1 MWGAASPPH
10 AVRKG
15 RCASPPRRLPSTPL
29 LTGLPPRF
37 FRHWRRSAPPPWPA
51 FKKAGENWLESF
63 LGFPTAYAGPP
74 LTGSGGLVL
83 LVGFRGEKRLANGSL
98 GRRKIP
104 AFPGGRRARTARTK
118 HGRGPWPRPCFG
130 FAGLGGPRAPQTRKT
145 PPPPGAP
152 QRQPASPRQHASVG
166 STAVAR
172 WRPGRPRRSNG
183 GRRRLAAVG
192 RPAGPPHCPALSGR
206 FAPRSRSSQ
215 RSLCVA
221 AKAASFNSLAHWAS
235 ASLFPP
241 LAALGSRS
249 SQRSLCV
256 AAKAASFNSLAHW
269 ASASLFPPLAAL
281 GSAPLRRVFHQRQK
295 DPKKRL
301 PQTKRAAPDER
312 RASIIRRKTGKVFQ
326 LVFPRF
332 FKSGWGSGGKAPGKI
347 QRYPQ
352 RPYAVSISKAASR
365 RHTQN
370 TSRAASSSATGGR
383 LGAMRI
389 LLSWGSLP

>member
-1 MWGAASPPH
+1 MVPLDGGKSQRSQGGGGRAQRAQSMGGALGPAHALVLRVWGAL
-10 AVRKG
+10 G
-15 RCASPPRRLPSTPL
+15 PPRPAKRRRPPAHPNGDLLP
-29 LTGLPPRF
+29 
-37 FRHWRRSAPPPWPA
+37 
-51 FKKAGENWLESF
+51 
-63 LGFPTAYAGPP
+63 
-74 LTGSGGLVL
+74 
-83 LVGFRGEKRLANGSL
+83 
-98 GRRKIP
+98 
-104 AFPGGRRARTARTK
+104 
-118 HGRGPWPRPCFG
+118 
-130 FAGLGGPRAPQTRKT
+130 
-145 PPPPGAP
+145 
-152 QRQPASPRQHASVG
+152 PRQHASVG
-166 STAVAR
+166 PTAVAR
-172 WRPGRPRRSNG
+172 RRPGRPRRSNG
-183 GRRRLAAVG
+183 GRRRLAAG
-192 RPAGPPHCPALSGR
+192 GGPALSGR
-206 FAPRSRSSQ
+206 FAPSRRSSQ

-221 AKAASFNSLAHWAS
+221 AKAASFNFLAHWAS
-235 ASLFPP
+235 ASLYSP
-241 LAALGSRS
+241 LAALGSPS
-249 SQRSLCV
+249 
-256 AAKAASFNSLAHW
+256 
-269 ASASLFPPLAAL
+269 
-281 GSAPLRRVFHQRQK
+281 RRGFHQRQK

>member
-1 MWGAASPPH
+1 MRRVIGGLPAPPFRSSQWSLRVAVRGASSPP
-10 AVRKG
+10 
-15 RCASPPRRLPSTPL
+15 
-29 LTGLPPRF
+29 
-37 FRHWRRSAPPPWPA
+37 
-51 FKKAGENWLESF
+51 
-63 LGFPTAYAGPP
+63 
-74 LTGSGGLVL
+74 
-83 LVGFRGEKRLANGSL
+83 
-98 GRRKIP
+98 
-104 AFPGGRRARTARTK
+104 
-118 HGRGPWPRPCFG
+118 
-130 FAGLGGPRAPQTRKT
+130 
-145 PPPPGAP
+145 
-152 QRQPASPRQHASVG
+152 
-166 STAVAR
+166 
-172 WRPGRPRRSNG
+172 
-183 GRRRLAAVG
+183 
-192 RPAGPPHCPALSGR
+192 
-206 FAPRSRSSQ
+206 RSSQ
-215 RSLCVA
+215 RSL
-221 AKAASFNSLAHWAS
+221 
-235 ASLFPP
+235 
-241 LAALGSRS
+241 R
-249 SQRSLCV
+249 V

-281 GSAPLRRVFHQRQK
+281 GSAPLRRVSHQRQK
-295 DPKKRL
+295 TPPKRRF

>member
-1 MWGAASPPH
+1 MVPLDGGKSQRSPGGAAGAH
-10 AVRKG
+10 RAHKAWAG
-15 RCASPPRRLPSTPL
+15 PL
-29 LTGLPPRF
+29 
-37 FRHWRRSAPPPWPA
+37 APPMLW
-51 FKKAGENWLESF
+51 FC
-63 LGFPTAYAGPP
+63 
-74 LTGSGGLVL
+74 GS
-83 LVGFRGEKRLANGSL
+83 
-98 GRRKIP
+98 
-104 AFPGGRRARTARTK
+104 
-118 HGRGPWPRPCFG
+118 
-130 FAGLGGPRAPQTRKT
+130 GGPRAPQTRKT

-152 QRQPASPRQHASVG
+152 QRRPATPTPARFRRHYSGGPVAPRKAPAFQRGAAAFGGSGAARRAAPLPQTKERGPGPKAPGPLFQGASRPAA
-166 STAVAR
+166 AVRKGR
-172 WRPGRPRRSNG
+172 WAWPPRRLPSTPLRTG
-183 GRRRLAAVG
+183 LPPRCIRHWRRSA
-192 RPAGPPHCPALSGR
+192 PP
-206 FAPRSRSSQ
+206 
-215 RSLCVA
+215 
-221 AKAASFNSLAHWAS
+221 
-235 ASLFPP
+235 
-241 LAALGSRS
+241 
-249 SQRSLCV
+249 
-256 AAKAASFNSLAHW
+256 
-269 ASASLFPPLAAL
+269 
-281 GSAPLRRVFHQRQK
+281 PLRRVFHQRQK

>member
-1 MWGAASPPH
+1 MKISKKW
-10 AVRKG
+10 RK
-15 RCASPPRRLPSTPL
+15 PL
-29 LTGLPPRF
+29 
-37 FRHWRRSAPPPWPA
+37 FRQT
-51 FKKAGENWLESF
+51 E
-63 LGFPTAYAGPP
+63 
-74 LTGSGGLVL
+74 
-83 LVGFRGEKRLANGSL
+83 
-98 GRRKIP
+98 
-104 AFPGGRRARTARTK
+104 
-118 HGRGPWPRPCFG
+118 RGP
-130 FAGLGGPRAPQTRKT
+130 GPKAP
-145 PPPPGAP
+145 G
-152 QRQPASPRQHASVG
+152 
-166 STAVAR
+166 
-172 WRPGRPRRSNG
+172 
-183 GRRRLAAVG
+183 
-192 RPAGPPHCPALSGR
+192 PALSGR
-206 FAPRSRSSQ
+206 FAPRRRSSQ
-215 RSLCVA
+215 RSLGVA

-235 ASLFPP
+235 ASLY
-241 LAALGSRS
+241 
-249 SQRSLCV
+249 
-256 AAKAASFNSLAHW
+256 
-269 ASASLFPPLAAL
+269 PPLAAL

-332 FKSGWGSGGKAPGKI
+332 FKSGWGSGAPGKI

>member
-1 MWGAASPPH
+1 MVPLDGGKSQRSRGGGGRAPRAQSMGGALGPAHALVLRVWGALGPPRPAKRRRPPRRTPTATCYPHASTLPSALQRWPGGAQEGPGVPTGGGGVWGSGAARRAAPLPQTKERGPGPKAPGPLFQGASRPAA

-15 RCASPPRRLPSTPL
+15 RWAWPPRRLPSTPL
-29 LTGLPPRF
+29 RTGLPPRCI
-37 FRHWRRSAPPPWPA
+37 RHWRRSAPP
-51 FKKAGENWLESF
+51 
-63 LGFPTAYAGPP
+63 
-74 LTGSGGLVL
+74 
-83 LVGFRGEKRLANGSL
+83 
-98 GRRKIP
+98 
-104 AFPGGRRARTARTK
+104 
-118 HGRGPWPRPCFG
+118 
-130 FAGLGGPRAPQTRKT
+130 
-145 PPPPGAP
+145 
-152 QRQPASPRQHASVG
+152 
-166 STAVAR
+166 
-172 WRPGRPRRSNG
+172 
-183 GRRRLAAVG
+183 
-192 RPAGPPHCPALSGR
+192 
-206 FAPRSRSSQ
+206 
-215 RSLCVA
+215 
-221 AKAASFNSLAHWAS
+221 
-235 ASLFPP
+235 
-241 LAALGSRS
+241 
-249 SQRSLCV
+249 
-256 AAKAASFNSLAHW
+256 
-269 ASASLFPPLAAL
+269 
-281 GSAPLRRVFHQRQK
+281 PLRRVFHQRQK

>member
-1 MWGAASPPH
+1 MVPLDGGKSQ
-10 AVRKG
+10 RSRGGGG
-15 RCASPPRRLPSTPL
+15 RAPRAQSM
-29 LTGLPPRF
+29 G
-37 FRHWRRSAPPPWPA
+37 
-51 FKKAGENWLESF
+51 
-63 LGFPTAYAGPP
+63 
-74 LTGSGGLVL
+74 GGL
-83 LVGFRGEKRLANGSL
+83 
-98 GRRKIP
+98 
-104 AFPGGRRARTARTK
+104 
-118 HGRGPWPRPCFG
+118 WPRPCFG

-152 QRQPASPRQHASVG
+152 QRRPATPTPARFRRPYSGGSVAPRKAPAFQRGAAAFG
-166 STAVAR
+166 
-172 WRPGRPRRSNG
+172 
-183 GRRRLAAVG
+183 AVG
-192 RPAGPPHCPALSGR
+192 RPAGPPHCRQTKERARGQRPRAPLFQGASRPAAAVRKGR
-206 FAPRSRSSQ
+206 CASPPRRLPSTPLRTGLPPRFFRHWRRSAP
-215 RSLCVA
+215 
-221 AKAASFNSLAHWAS
+221 
-235 ASLFPP
+235 P
-241 LAALGSRS
+241 
-249 SQRSLCV
+249 
-256 AAKAASFNSLAHW
+256 
-269 ASASLFPPLAAL
+269 
-281 GSAPLRRVFHQRQK
+281 PLRRVFHQRQK

>member
-1 MWGAASPPH
+1 MQRNPCYARLFADLTYTPPNPII
-10 AVRKG
+10 A
-15 RCASPPRRLPSTPL
+15 
-29 LTGLPPRF
+29 
-37 FRHWRRSAPPPWPA
+37 
-51 FKKAGENWLESF
+51 
-63 LGFPTAYAGPP
+63 
-74 LTGSGGLVL
+74 SGGCGPRTPK
-83 LVGFRGEKRLANGSL
+83 GFSTGCE
-98 GRRKIP
+98 
-104 AFPGGRRARTARTK
+104 
-118 HGRGPWPRPCFG
+118 RGP
-130 FAGLGGPRAPQTRKT
+130 GPKAP
-145 PPPPGAP
+145 G
-152 QRQPASPRQHASVG
+152 
-166 STAVAR
+166 
-172 WRPGRPRRSNG
+172 
-183 GRRRLAAVG
+183 
-192 RPAGPPHCPALSGR
+192 PALSGR
-206 FAPRSRSSQ
+206 FAPRR
-215 RSLCVA
+215 
-221 AKAASFNSLAHWAS
+221 
-235 ASLFPP
+235 
-241 LAALGSRS
+241 RS

>member
-1 MWGAASPPH
+1 MRSRVSRQAESGTRGRRPRAPLFQGASRPAA

-15 RCASPPRRLPSTPL
+15 RCAWPPRRLPSTPLRTGLPPRCIRHWRRSAPAVRKGRWASPPRRLPSTSLLTGLPPRFFRHWRRSAPAVRKGRWASPPRRLPSTSL

-37 FRHWRRSAPPPWPA
+37 FRHWRRSAPP
-51 FKKAGENWLESF
+51 
-63 LGFPTAYAGPP
+63 
-74 LTGSGGLVL
+74 
-83 LVGFRGEKRLANGSL
+83 
-98 GRRKIP
+98 
-104 AFPGGRRARTARTK
+104 
-118 HGRGPWPRPCFG
+118 
-130 FAGLGGPRAPQTRKT
+130 
-145 PPPPGAP
+145 
-152 QRQPASPRQHASVG
+152 
-166 STAVAR
+166 
-172 WRPGRPRRSNG
+172 
-183 GRRRLAAVG
+183 
-192 RPAGPPHCPALSGR
+192 
-206 FAPRSRSSQ
+206 
-215 RSLCVA
+215 
-221 AKAASFNSLAHWAS
+221 
-235 ASLFPP
+235 
-241 LAALGSRS
+241 
-249 SQRSLCV
+249 
-256 AAKAASFNSLAHW
+256 
-269 ASASLFPPLAAL
+269 
-281 GSAPLRRVFHQRQK
+281 PLRRVFHQRQK